1 MGRLDPNV
9 DVVKKILEAVVA
21 ARPNDAF
28 CLSIQQQYLDRGG
41 LSKKQ
46 LEGLL
51 GKAQKFTDVA
61 ASKLATLEAI
71 IKKKHVTDKSSATI
85 KTTEEAK
92 DEVSLAK
99 IEAILAK
106 YPQHKGVLLL
116 QNELKKTGMLS
127 ATQKLDLERFCKA
140 LKISVD

>member
-1 MGRLDPNV
+1 MGKLDPNV

-28 CLSIQQQYLDRGG
+28 CLSIQQQYLERGG

-61 ASKLATLEAI
+61 PSKLATLEAI

-85 KTTEEAK
+85 KTIVEEK
-92 DEVSLAK
+92 DDVSIAK

-106 YPQHKGVLLL
+106 YPQHKAVLLL
-116 QNELKKTGMLS
+116 HNEVKKAGVLS
-127 ATQKLDLERFCKA
+127 ATQKQDLDRFCKV
-140 LKISVD
+140 LKIAVE